1 MDPATRNDVLHDF
14 LLAQEDFSKG
24 VAPET
29 ANSIKLYWSYW
40 LKFCSSLS
48 IDPLQ
53 PRSKDPVILLQVF
66 ARRYRTGALPHQRKA
81 VRKDSVDNALRAIGQ
96 TCVRLGTK
104 DPRLNEFGVIDF
116 RLTRQLNAYQREDPP
131 PDRVKPIPFQVI
143 LYLATTAF
151 AVAAAAEG
159 TKGIA
164 DMIILAFFFLLRPGE
179 YTSSASKKDS
189 APFRLM
195 DVCLRRGH
203 TYIDVVNCAIAELDT
218 ADFCSLTFSTQK
230 NGVKN
235 EKIGHVRSGHHLCC
249 PVAAIIRRV
258 KHLRAFNASPDTP
271 LSQYF
276 STASNCWCKVQS
288 KDITASLRQAVIVL
302 NPTALGF
309 ETKDIEAR
317 SLRSG
322 GAMALLCGNV
332 DTDKI
337 RLLGR
342 WKSDAML
349 RYLHVQALPLTYRF
363 SERMIAHGNFTLYPG
378 VAVPQ
383 AVLG

>member
-1 MDPATRNDVLHDF
+1 M
-14 LLAQEDFSKG
+14 
-24 VAPET
+24 
-29 ANSIKLYWSYW
+29 
-40 LKFCSSLS
+40 
-48 IDPLQ
+48 
-53 PRSKDPVILLQVF
+53 
-66 ARRYRTGALPHQRKA
+66 
-81 VRKDSVDNALRAIGQ
+81 
-96 TCVRLGTK
+96 GTK
-104 DPRLNEFGVIDF
+104 DPRLKQFGALDF
-116 RLTRQLNAYQREDPP
+116 RLARQLRAYQREDPP

-159 TKGIA
+159 TKAIA

-179 YTSSASKKDS
+179 YTISASKKDS
-189 APFRLM
+189 APFRSM
-195 DVCLRRGH
+195 DVCLRRGN
-203 TYIDVVNCAIAELDT
+203 TYIDIMNCALVELNT

-235 EKIGHVRSGHHLCC
+235 EKILGHVRSGHHLCC
-249 PVAAIIRRV
+249 LVTVIIHRV
-258 KHLRAFNASPDTP
+258 KHLRACNAPPETP
-271 LSQYF
+271 LSMYF
-276 STASNCWCKVQS
+276 STTSNRWFKTQS
-288 KDITASLRQAVIVL
+288 KDITASLRQAVTVL
-302 NPTALGF
+302 NPAALGF

-332 DTDKI
+332 DPDKI

-349 RYLHVQALPLTYRF
+349 RYLHVQTLPLSYLF

-378 VAVPQ
+378 MAVPQ
-383 AVLG
+383 LQVVG

>member
-1 MDPATRNDVLHDF
+1 LENLDPTTRNDVLHDF

-24 VAPET
+24 VAPST
-29 ANSIKLYWSYW
+29 ANSIRLYWSYW
-40 LKFCSSLS
+40 EKFCGELS
-48 IDPLQ
+48 VNPLQ
-53 PRSKDPVILLQVF
+53 PRSKDPVLLLQIF

-81 VRKDSVDNALRAIGQ
+81 VRKDAVDSALRAIGQ
-96 TCVRLGTK
+96 TCVSLGTQ
-104 DPRLNEFGVIDF
+104 DPRLNHFGKIDF
-116 RLTRQLNAYQREDPP
+116 RLLRQLNAYQREDPP

-151 AVAAAAEG
+151 AVGAAAEG
-159 TKGIA
+159 TKAIA
-164 DMIILAFFFLLRPGE
+164 DMVILAFFFLLRPGE
-179 YTSSASKKDS
+179 YTFSSSKKDS
-189 APFRLM
+189 APFRLQ
-195 DVCLRRGH
+195 DVCLRRGNV
-203 TYIDVVNCAIAELDT
+203 YLDIMNCALAELDT
-218 ADFCSLTFSTQK
+218 ADFCSLTFSNQK

-258 KHLRAFNASPDTP
+258 KHLRANNAPPDTP
-271 LSQYF
+271 LSKYF
-276 STASNCWCKVQS
+276 ATTSNRWFKVTS
-288 KDITASLRQAVIVL
+288 KDITANLRQAVIVL

-342 WKSDAML
+342 
-349 RYLHVQALPLTYRF
+349 
-363 SERMIAHGNFTLYPG
+363 
-378 VAVPQ
+378 
-383 AVLG
+383 